1 MNEHQI
7 LNIAKDL
14 KKAFEEKDIEAIEL
28 IYSKDIVV
36 WHNYDQIERN
46 RSQSLESARWVIKE
60 IEGFSIDDCCIFP
73 IKEGFIQ
80 QCVFRGKYKS
90 SGKIM
95 ETYAMIRAYCCD
107 GKVYRIED
115 YSDPQQGSVP
125 DITG

>member
-60 IEGFSIDDCCIFP
+60 IEGFSIDDLSLIH
-73 IKEGFIQ
+73 I
-80 QCVFRGKYKS
+80 
-90 SGKIM
+90 
-95 ETYAMIRAYCCD
+95 
-107 GKVYRIED
+107 
-115 YSDPQQGSVP
+115 
-125 DITG
+125 